1 MPRRGYKMAARM
13 RHRDK
18 TKRGGNDRVADG
30 LLREMG
36 SLATYIA
43 PYVEALQVRN
53 LREPTIGGRRKEL
66 IHFMEWAEARGI
78 LRPEELTRSI
88 LESYQRYLYHYRKK
102 NGHPLSFRSQYGRI
116 NSMKLFFSWLC
127 KERVLEANPA
137 SEIELPRLP
146 KRLPHDT
153 PSAREVEAI
162 LSVPD
167 ITDLLGIRDR
177 AILELFYT
185 TGIRRGEMVKLELS
199 DLNRDLRTL
208 AIRQGKGNKDRVV
221 PVGERA
227 MRWVQKYLDD
237 VRPLLL
243 VRADELHLFITGY
256 GEGFSADVLTR
267 QVARYVIDAGIGRT
281 KGSCH
286 LFRHACATHMLEG
299 GADIRYIQ
307 QLLGHSNLD
316 ATSIYT
322 QVSIRQLQLIHAQ
335 THPAEIAAKKN

>member
-1 MPRRGYKMAARM
+1 M

-30 LLREMG
+30 LLRETG
-36 SLATYIA
+36 SLATYLD
-43 PYVEALQVRN
+43 PYAEALQVRN
-53 LREPTIGGRRKEL
+53 LRELTIDGRCKEL
-66 IHFMEWAEARGI
+66 VYFMEWAESRGI

-88 LESYQRYLYHYRKK
+88 LESYQRHLYRYRKK
-102 NGHPLSFRSQYGRI
+102 NGNPLSFRSQYGRL
-116 NSMKLFFSWLC
+116 NSVKLFFSWLC

-153 PSAREVEAI
+153 PSAREVESI

-167 ITDLLGIRDR
+167 ISDPLGIRDR

-185 TGIRRGEMVKLELS
+185 TGIRRGEMVRLELG

-227 MRWVQKYLDD
+227 MRWVEKYLND

-243 VRADELHLFITGY
+243 VRADERSLFITGY
-256 GEGFSADVLTR
+256 GEGFSADVLSR
-267 QVARYVIDAGIGRT
+267 RVARYVLDADIGRT

-286 LFRHACATHMLEG
+286 LLRHACATHMLEG

-307 QLLGHSNLD
+307 QLLGHANLD

-335 THPAEIAAKKN
+335 THPAESKVKPSNQRQLPLF